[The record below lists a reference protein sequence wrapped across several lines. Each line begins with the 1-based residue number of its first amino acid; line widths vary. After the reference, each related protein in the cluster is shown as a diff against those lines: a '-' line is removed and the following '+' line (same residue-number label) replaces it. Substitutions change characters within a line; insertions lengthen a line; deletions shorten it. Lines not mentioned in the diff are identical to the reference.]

1 MLKLFNITLI
11 IKPWHARYPN
21 KVFKRSS
28 RWDNDFKIF
37 VTISKGVISNY
48 VILSVI
54 EAAQEALNQGESWV
68 VPFET
73 LPNMPPMA
81 LEMLR
86 IGMETDIN
94 DMVIKIVEF
103 LNDDINITMGKIV
116 KVLPEV
122 SMAIM
127 GVVMIAF
134 IILVM
139 GPIMELYTGAFLFDA
154 YGM

>member
-1 MLKLFNITLI
+1 
-11 IKPWHARYPN
+11 
-21 KVFKRSS
+21 
-28 RWDNDFKIF
+28 
-37 VTISKGVISNY
+37 
-48 VILSVI
+48 
-54 EAAQEALNQGESWV
+54 
-68 VPFET
+68 
-73 LPNMPPMA
+73 MPPMA
-81 LEMLR
+81 LEMLK

-127 GVVMIAF
+127 GIVMIFF
-134 IILVM
+134 IIIVLK
-139 GPIMELYTGAFLFDA
+139 PIMELYTGSFLFDA

>member
-1 MLKLFNITLI
+1 
-11 IKPWHARYPN
+11 
-21 KVFKRSS
+21 
-28 RWDNDFKIF
+28 
-37 VTISKGVISNY
+37 
-48 VILSVI
+48 
-54 EAAQEALNQGESWV
+54 
-68 VPFET
+68 
-73 LPNMPPMA
+73 
-81 LEMLR
+81 
-86 IGMETDIN
+86 
-94 DMVIKIVEF
+94 MVIKIVEF